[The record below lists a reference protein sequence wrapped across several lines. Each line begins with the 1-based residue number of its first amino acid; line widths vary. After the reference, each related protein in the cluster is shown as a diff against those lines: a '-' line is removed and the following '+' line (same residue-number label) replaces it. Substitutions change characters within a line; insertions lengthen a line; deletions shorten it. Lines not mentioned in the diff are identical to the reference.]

1 MTKKKNA
8 PHPYLIGALIFILGF
23 MAGVGLT
30 VYKMQ
35 PLLGQGGQ
43 GSTASAPAQQT
54 PSFDHEA
61 LHDLEDM
68 VKDDPNNFEALVQL
82 SHMYFDSNQ
91 LDKAIPSY
99 EKAVKIDAKSANL
112 WTDLGVAYRRTSQPQ
127 KAIECFDKAIAL
139 DDSHEQSRFNKGIVL
154 LYDLGKRQEA
164 IKSFES
170 VLVINPQAKS
180 SNGGAVSEFVE
191 WLKDENNKL

>member
-23 MAGVGLT
+23 LAGVGLT

-35 PLLGQGGQ
+35 PLLAQNGQKTT
-43 GSTASAPAQQT
+43 TAPQQQAPGV
-54 PSFDHEA
+54 DHEA

-68 VKDDPNNFEALVQL
+68 VKENPTNLEALVQL
-82 SHMYFDSNQ
+82 SHMYFDSSQ
-91 LDKAIPSY
+91 LDKAIPAY
-99 EKAVKIDAKSANL
+99 QKALELDPKSANL
-112 WTDLGVAYRRTSQPQ
+112 WTDLGVAFRRTDQPL
-127 KAIECFDKAIAL
+127 KAIESFKKAIAL
-139 DDSHEQSRFNKGIVL
+139 DAKHEQSRFNQGIVL

-170 VLVINPQAKS
+170 VLAINPQAKS
-180 SNGGAVSEFVE
+180 SNGGSVAEFVE
-191 WLKDENNKL
+191 WLKDENNKI